1 MRTRVIELI
10 FRKVVENV
18 YVIVGKPA
26 YANVAAIVL
35 PEQVVMVDCGIQVS
49 AAKEVRR
56 EIEQISEKR
65 VETVVLTHF
74 HSDHTHALS
83 EFSDCRIVSSNLLSK
98 NLKSAVRR
106 TVKELRPVFPNET
119 FDDQLEITDHDVRLV
134 ARRTGGHTDCSTHV
148 HCASYGVVV
157 AGDNLVWSCYPWGAR
172 NSDPD
177 VWVRTLREYLSLD
190 AEHFVPGHGSVGGK
204 HKVAELL
211 GYLDG
216 INSLMR
222 QMIASGKDEREV
234 LRAAQGIPYSQS
246 RTGPTHVT
254 SLRNWFRFWR
264 VHSG

>member
-1 MRTRVIELI
+1 MI
-10 FRKVVENV
+10 FRKIVENV

-35 PEQVVMVDCGIQVS
+35 PAQVVMVDCGIQVS
-49 AAKEVRR
+49 AAQEARN
-56 EIEQISEKR
+56 EIEQTSGKR

-74 HSDHTHALS
+74 HSDHTHALP
-83 EFSDCRIVSSNLLSK
+83 EFSDCRIVASNLLLA

-106 TVKELRPVFPNET
+106 TATELRPVFPNET
-119 FDDQLEITDHDVRLV
+119 FDDQLEIKDHGVRLV
-134 ARRTGGHTDCSTHV
+134 ARRTGGHTDCSTYV
-148 HCASYGVVV
+148 HCARYGVVV

-190 AEHFVPGHGSVGGK
+190 AEFFVPGHGSVGGK
-204 HKVAELL
+204 DKVAELL
-211 GYLDG
+211 GYLDS

-222 QMIASGKDEREV
+222 QMVASGKDEKEV
-234 LRAAQGIPYSQS
+234 LSAAQGIPYSQS
-246 RTGPTHVT
+246 RAGPTHVT

-264 VHSG
+264 AHSG